1 MKKIV
6 EAFKGNKR
14 IRTLRRISQV
24 FFFSL
29 FVFLLFRTDF
39 SGTFDAEATEPIVL
53 DYPVSI
59 FLEMDPLVAFSTAIS
74 TQTLYKNVIWA
85 LVIIAGTLVLGR
97 FFCGWICPLGSL
109 SHFLSSYKPER
120 KGKKRLQANR
130 YKRWMTTKF
139 YLLIGVI
146 VMSIFT
152 SLWTGIID
160 PIPFLVRSLTVSIL
174 PTLNLIVRGTLDALY
189 ATDLTPLQAV
199 ADSGYRLFSTNLL
212 TYEPRYYHWGA
223 LIGLIFMGVML
234 LNRFIT
240 RFWCRGICPLGALMG
255 LLSRFSIYG
264 MEKDHAACDDC
275 NVCILHCQ
283 GACEPQGGV
292 KWRQAECH
300 LCFNCEA
307 GCPNDVIHFKF
318 FPKPDAMKVEAD
330 LRRRKVLTATAAG
343 IVALPI
349 LRSTTGLAKDFD
361 PRVIR
366 PPGSVEEEEFLAR
379 CIRCGE
385 CMKVCPNNAI
395 HPTLF
400 ESGIEGIWTPILIM
414 RVGYCES
421 TCTLC
426 SQVCPTGAIWE
437 MTEDERMGKVDAGKD
452 PNTKGFPAQEGK
464 PVKIGTA
471 FYDRGRCLP
480 WAMDIPCIVCEEFC
494 PTSPKAIWV
503 MEEQVTRS
511 DGTAITVQR
520 PRVDV
525 DLCIGCGVCENVCP
539 VQNEPAVYVTNIGE
553 TRSRTNQ
560 IRLGTSYAE

>member
-1 MKKIV
+1 MKLV
-6 EAFKGNKR
+6 EAFKGKRR
-14 IRTLRRISQV
+14 IRSLRRISQA
-24 FFFSL
+24 FFFGL
-29 FVFLLFRTDF
+29 FIFLLFRTDF
-39 SGTFDAEATEPIVL
+39 GGTFDAGSAADIRL

-74 TQTLYKNVIWA
+74 THSLYKNVIWA

-97 FFCGWICPLGSL
+97 FFCGWVCPLGTL
-109 SHFLSSYKPER
+109 SHFFSSYKPER
-120 KGKKRLQANR
+120 RGKKRVQANR
-130 YKRWMTTKF
+130 YKKWMATKY
-139 YLLIGVI
+139 YLLVAVI

-152 SLWTGIID
+152 SLQIGIID
-160 PIPFLVRSLTVSIL
+160 PIPFLVRSLTLSVL
-174 PTLNLIVRGTLDALY
+174 PTLNIMLRAGLDFLYSTNVSTLQSTADA
-189 ATDLTPLQAV
+189 
-199 ADSGYRLFSTNLL
+199 GYRIFSTNIL
-212 TYEPRYYHWGA
+212 TYEPRYYHWGF
-223 LIGLIFMGVML
+223 LIGLLFVGVML

-255 LLSRFSIYG
+255 ILSRFSIYG
-264 MEKDHAACDDC
+264 MAKNHAACDDC
-275 NVCILHCQ
+275 NKCLLHCQ

-292 KWRQAECH
+292 SWRAAECH
-300 LCFNCEA
+300 LCFNCETE
-307 GCPNDVIHFKF
+307 CPNDVIRFKF
-318 FPKPDAMKVEAD
+318 FPGLESVKLEPD
-330 LRRRKVLTATAAG
+330 LRRRRVIGSAAAG
-343 IVALPI
+343 VAMLS
-349 LRSTTGLAKDFD
+349 LMRSTTGLAKNYD
-361 PRVIR
+361 PRLIR

-400 ESGIEGIWTPILIM
+400 EAGLEGLWSPMLIM

-437 MTEDERMGKVDAGKD
+437 LTEAERAGKVG
-452 PNTKGFPAQEGK
+452 PGGEGSKGFPAREGK

-503 MEEQVTRS
+503 QKETVTRS
-511 DGTAITVQR
+511 DGTKVQVQR

-539 VQNEPAVYVTNIGE
+539 VQNKPAVYVTNIGE

-560 IRLGTSYAE
+560 IRLESGGYN

>member
-1 MKKIV
+1 MKLV
-6 EAFKGNKR
+6 EAFKGKRR
-14 IRTLRRISQV
+14 IRSLRRVSQAL
-24 FFFSL
+24 FFGL
-29 FVFLLFRTDF
+29 FLFLLFRTDF
-39 SGTFDAEATEPIVL
+39 GGTFDAGSAADIRL

-74 TQTLYKNVIWA
+74 THSLYKNVIWA

-97 FFCGWICPLGSL
+97 FFCGWVCPLGTL
-109 SHFLSSYKPER
+109 SHFFSSYKPER
-120 KGKKRLQANR
+120 RGKKRVLANR
-130 YKRWMTTKF
+130 YKKWMSTKY
-139 YLLIGVI
+139 YLLVAVI
-146 VMSIFT
+146 VMSVFT
-152 SLWTGIID
+152 SLQTGIID
-160 PIPFLVRSLTVSIL
+160 PIPFLVRSLTISVL
-174 PTLNLIVRGTLDALY
+174 PTLNITLRSGLDFLYSTNVSALQSTADA
-189 ATDLTPLQAV
+189 
-199 ADSGYRLFSTNLL
+199 GYRIFSNNIL
-212 TYEPRYYHWGA
+212 TYEPRYYHWGF
-223 LIGLIFMGVML
+223 LIGLVFVGVML

-255 LLSRFSIYG
+255 ILSRFSIYG
-264 MEKDHAACDDC
+264 MAKNHAACDDC
-275 NVCILHCQ
+275 NKCLLHCQ

-292 KWRQAECH
+292 SWRQAECH
-300 LCFNCEA
+300 LCFNCETE
-307 GCPNDVIHFKF
+307 CPNDVIRFKF
-318 FPKPDAMKVEAD
+318 FPGLDSVKLKPD
-330 LRRRKVLTATAAG
+330 LRRRRVIGSAVAGAAL
-343 IVALPI
+343 LP
-349 LRSTTGLAKDFD
+349 LMRSTTGLAKDYD
-361 PRVIR
+361 AGLIR
-366 PPGSVEEEEFLAR
+366 PPGSVEETEFLAR

-400 ESGIEGIWTPILIM
+400 EAGLEGLWSPMLIM

-437 MTEDERMGKVDAGKD
+437 LTEAERAGKVDSGGEGS
-452 PNTKGFPAQEGK
+452 KGFPAREGK

-503 MEEQVTRS
+503 QEETVTRS
-511 DGTAITVQR
+511 DGTEVQVQR

-539 VQNEPAVYVTNIGE
+539 VQNKPAVYVTNIGE

-560 IRLGTSYAE
+560 IRLESEGYN